1 MIWCG
6 INNSASLR
14 YIALSKRARTHT
26 HTYMYAP
33 HTHTHTYA
41 HARTC
46 TRTCAHRLALLHTI
60 ADDSVSGLS
69 RFPATV
75 DMDDLVK
82 WLMSVRYRQLRS
94 AMLALLP
101 GTEVVPPP
109 LPPPPPPLA
118 HATSSEEV
126 LDGVDPGL
134 TDAVLTALKL
144 LEGTRAN
151 ASMELGVLGKP
162 EHIHSC
168 RMHTT
173 THKPQTHE
181 RMHIRVCTHARRAR
195 RDSSI
200 HGGREK

>member
-101 GTEVVPPP
+101 GTDQNLQSNPQ
-109 LPPPPPPLA
+109 LR
-118 HATSSEEV
+118 
-126 LDGVDPGL
+126 GCGGGL
-134 TDAVLTALKL
+134 IIFEGNTITFLISRTALRFFL
-144 LEGTRAN
+144 PFWPYTGETFL
-151 ASMELGVLGKP
+151 VP
-162 EHIHSC
+162 H
-168 RMHTT
+168 
-173 THKPQTHE
+173 
-181 RMHIRVCTHARRAR
+181 
-195 RDSSI
+195 
-200 HGGREK
+200 